1 MFFRFLDVCERGM
14 SGGYP
19 WSWQGSGWKG
29 VRGSVRRCEAYAG
42 PSAIVASHASSGR
55 RSFTRFP
62 PLSIDV
68 SSDLGLLHVVDAL
81 PLTHPGLV
89 RGPCSPSPQA
99 SRAWRAYHH
108 VKIVMYP
115 FSMISPPKI
124 AGKGTPR
131 LSAMGGRAGCNPD
144 SPLRLTTKCRLPP
157 RDFKKIPHF

>member
-1 MFFRFLDVCERGM
+1 MSSISVLFRFLDVRERGM

-42 PSAIVASHASSGR
+42 PSAI
-55 RSFTRFP
+55 RFP

-99 SRAWRAYHH
+99 SRAWRASHH

-157 RDFKKIPHF
+157 RDFKNIPHF

>member
-1 MFFRFLDVCERGM
+1 MQEHEGVSFCCVPRKLGPPIVHLLSHSVLMSRVIKFFIRLRV
-14 SGGYP
+14 
-19 WSWQGSGWKG
+19 
-29 VRGSVRRCEAYAG
+29 
-42 PSAIVASHASSGR
+42 
-55 RSFTRFP
+55 P

-99 SRAWRAYHH
+99 SRAWRASHH

>member
-1 MFFRFLDVCERGM
+1 MQEHE
-14 SGGYP
+14 
-19 WSWQGSGWKG
+19 GSH
-29 VRGSVRRCEAYAG
+29 SV
-42 PSAIVASHASSGR
+42 VSHASSGR
-55 RSFTRFP
+55 RSFICSHSVLKSRVIKSFIRLRVP

-99 SRAWRAYHH
+99 SRSWRASHH

-144 SPLRLTTKCRLPP
+144 RMFRRIWSLLQCPTSR
-157 RDFKKIPHF
+157 

>member
-1 MFFRFLDVCERGM
+1 MSRVIKFFIRLRV
-14 SGGYP
+14 
-19 WSWQGSGWKG
+19 
-29 VRGSVRRCEAYAG
+29 
-42 PSAIVASHASSGR
+42 
-55 RSFTRFP
+55 P

-99 SRAWRAYHH
+99 SRAWRASHH

-157 RDFKKIPHF
+157 RDFKNIPHFDPPNLFNDGFLPLLNVVSYLILSK

>member
-1 MFFRFLDVCERGM
+1 MQEHE
-14 SGGYP
+14 
-19 WSWQGSGWKG
+19 GSH
-29 VRGSVRRCEAYAG
+29 SV
-42 PSAIVASHASSGR
+42 VSHASSGR

-99 SRAWRAYHH
+99 SRAWRASHH

-157 RDFKKIPHF
+157 RDFKNIPHFDPPQAPCLARGPDRAHAWIILSYLI